1 MSARSPAEPSRIA
14 IVKLG
19 ALGDLVHTL
28 PAFQLLRRRFPAAA
42 ISWIVHPPGAA
53 LLANVTGLD
62 EVLAV
67 DRRRPGEL
75 ARFIGRHHGRFDC
88 LLDFQGLYKSAAL
101 SRLLGGENIGFA
113 RENLRER
120 LAGAFYRR
128 QAAPL
133 AEGRHVV
140 WKNVH
145 LLHTLGI
152 APAPFTS
159 SLLPPS
165 PPPPLREFLERL
177 GGAAASLTLLNVGGG
192 WPTKVLAP
200 AVWIDLVHE
209 LAPET
214 SLALLWGTPPEE
226 RRAREIAA
234 ATGVP
239 VVPFLDFRGLISLL
253 AGVRT
258 LVSADSLPL
267 HLADALGTPTVG
279 YFGPT
284 SPRRNGP
291 LDPRSQVVGGSSACG
306 FCYLRRCATMTCMKT
321 ITATRLAVAI
331 RRVHASAR

>member
-1 MSARSPAEPSRIA
+1 MSAHSPAEPSRIA

-28 PAFQLLRRRFPAAA
+28 PAFQLLRRRFPTAV
-42 ISWIVHPPGAA
+42 IRWIVHPPGAA
-53 LLANVTGLD
+53 LLAHVTGLD

-75 ARFIGRHHGRFDC
+75 ARFIARHHGRFDC
-88 LLDFQGLYKSAAL
+88 LLDFQGLYKSAVL

-120 LAGAFYRR
+120 GAAALYHRR
-128 QAAPL
+128 AVPL

-140 WKNVH
+140 WKNIH

-152 APAPFTS
+152 APAPFAP
-159 SLLPPS
+159 SLQAPPLPPS
-165 PPPPLREFLERL
+165 LREFLDR
-177 GGAAASLTLLNVGGG
+177 GAGPAASLTLLNVGGG

-200 AVWIDLVHE
+200 AVWIELARE
-209 LAPET
+209 LAPKT
-214 SLALLWGTPPEE
+214 PLALLWGTPAEE

-234 ATGVP
+234 ATSLP
-239 VVPFLDFRGLISLL
+239 VVPFLDFGGLISLL
-253 AGVRT
+253 ARVRT

-291 LDPRSQVVGGSSACG
+291 LNPLSLVVGEPPACG

-321 ITATRLAVAI
+321 ITAARLAVAI
-331 RRVHASAR
+331 RQIHASTR